1 MDRKLEEM
9 KQQYMDVPI
18 PKELDFIVT
27 KAIQRHTKKK
37 RSLKWL
43 TAAAAAAII
52 FVAGINTSPAFAHA
66 LSEVPLVGNLIKVLT
81 FREYMFK
88 DQTYEAKLEVPVIT
102 DMKNKELQESLN
114 QKYQEEAKKQYQ
126 EFMTEMDSM
135 KAAGSGGHL
144 GVNSGYVVKTDN
156 DRILSVGR
164 YVVNMVGSSSTT
176 FQYDTIDKKK
186 EILITLPS
194 LFMDERYIEVIS
206 ENIKSQMNEQMK
218 LDQGKVYW
226 VEGSPAPVQM
236 SEVFK
241 SIKKDQNFYINSDGQ
256 LVISFQKY
264 EVAPGY
270 MGVPEFV
277 IPTRVLSDLL
287 VSKDEYL
294 R

>member
-1 MDRKLEEM
+1 MDRKLDEM
-9 KQQYMDVPI
+9 KQQYRDIPI
-18 PKELDFIVT
+18 PNELDFIVN
-27 KAIQRHTKKK
+27 KAIKQHTKK
-37 RSLKWL
+37 RSSLKWL
-43 TAAAAAAII
+43 TAAAAAVII
-52 FVAGINTSPAFAHA
+52 LVTSINTSPAFAHA

-102 DMKNKELQESLN
+102 DMKNKDLQESLN
-114 QKYQEEAKKQYQ
+114 NKYQEEAKKQYRD
-126 EFMTEMDSM
+126 FMTEMDSM

-176 FQYDTIDKKK
+176 FQFDTIDKKK

-194 LFMDERYIEVIS
+194 LFTDERYIDVIS
-206 ENIKSQMNEQMK
+206 ENIKSQMIEQMK
-218 LDQGKVYW
+218 SDPAKIYW
-226 VEGSPAPVQM
+226 VEGSPAQM

-241 SIKKDQNFYINSDGQ
+241 TIKKDQNFYINESDQ

-277 IPTRVLSDLL
+277 IPTPVLSDLL